1 MLEFSK
7 IENLT
12 LWYVLGVRKVKS
24 VYSQFFFFF
33 FLAVDKYLTE
43 KVYCFIC
50 QVKYLR
56 IKEFN

>member
-24 VYSQFFFFF
+24 VYSQVFFVCLFVF
-33 FLAVDKYLTE
+33 FLAVDKYLT
-43 KVYCFIC
+43 
-50 QVKYLR
+50 
-56 IKEFN
+56 